1 MGKEKMEGFFKFLVG
16 DKEAQ
21 AKVKS
26 FGGDMD
32 ALAAYAREQG
42 YDFSAE
48 ELREQ
53 QDKARRLIKDR
64 VQKLQQPDAS
74 LSPGAQEFG
83 KLVKLG
89 ETDEEVGKRLAEF
102 TLGSADELIAYGKEK
117 GFNFDRQDMKG
128 FAESI
133 MQPSDGLS
141 EEELELAA
149 GGCVGLAVAVYMVA
163 AFMGVAA
170 AGVVVAEVVN
180 AVVEV
185 SIKMPRS

>member
-1 MGKEKMEGFFKFLVG
+1 MSKEKFEGFFKFLME

-53 QDKARRLIKDR
+53 QDKAQQLIKDR
-64 VQKLQQPDAS
+64 VQKMRQPDAS
-74 LSPGAQEFG
+74 LSPGAQEFS

-117 GFNFDRQDMKG
+117 GFNFNRQDMKD

-149 GGCVGLAVAVYMVA
+149 GGCIGALL
-163 AFMGVAA
+163 GAA
-170 AGVVVAEVVN
+170 AGVVDIM
-180 AVVEV
+180 V
-185 SIKMPRS
+185 S

>member
-1 MGKEKMEGFFKFLVG
+1 MME

-32 ALAAYAREQG
+32 ALAAYTREQG
-42 YDFSAE
+42 YDLSAE

-53 QDKARRLIKDR
+53 RDKTRQFFKDR
-64 VQKLQQPDAS
+64 VQKMRQPDAS
-74 LSPGAQEFG
+74 LSPGAREFV
-83 KLVKLG
+83 KLLKLG
-89 ETDEEVGKRLAEF
+89 ETDEEVGKRLSEF
-102 TLGSADELIAYGKEK
+102 TLGSGDELIAYGKEK
-117 GFNFDRQDMKG
+117 GFNFNRQDMKD

-149 GGCVGLAVAVYMVA
+149 GGCIGAIAVASLAAVGLGGAAV
-163 AFMGVAA
+163 
-170 AGVVVAEVVN
+170 

-185 SIKMPRS
+185 ALGVACAVDAAVSQAQRGLG

>member
-1 MGKEKMEGFFKFLVG
+1 MSKEKFEGFIKFLME

-21 AKVKS
+21 AKLKS
-26 FGGDMD
+26 FDGDMD
-32 ALAAYAREQG
+32 ALAAYARERG

-48 ELREQ
+48 ELREKREKAQ
-53 QDKARRLIKDR
+53 QFIKDR
-64 VQKLQQPDAS
+64 MQKMQQPDAS
-74 LSPGAQEFG
+74 LSPGAQEFC

-117 GFNFDRQDMKG
+117 GFNFNRQDMKD

-141 EEELELAA
+141 DEELEMAA
-149 GGCVGLAVAVYMVA
+149 GGCVGAFAGA
-163 AFMGVAA
+163 AAGAALLLGLGAA
-170 AGVVVAEVVN
+170 AGVVDIM
-180 AVVEV
+180 V
-185 SIKMPRS
+185 S